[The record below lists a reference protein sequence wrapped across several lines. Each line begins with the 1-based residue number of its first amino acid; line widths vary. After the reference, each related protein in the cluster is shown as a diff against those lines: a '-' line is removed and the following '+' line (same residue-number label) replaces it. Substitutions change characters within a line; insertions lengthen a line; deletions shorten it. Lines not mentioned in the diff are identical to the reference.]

1 MAQREPIVWVVWVGV
16 YDDFAAGEPCSD
28 AESSDIV
35 RTSYARCYAAR
46 MAHPPLIGVTMSTT
60 PDGAQADTPP
70 RAWLNNAYFRA
81 VQQAGGIPI
90 LLPPHL
96 ERDALDAL
104 WSRLDGILLTGGGDV
119 DPARFREERHP
130 TAADISDARDRL
142 EIDVTERAMHEGR
155 PLLAI
160 CRGIQVLNVAL
171 GGSLHQDIAGD
182 TGSTIAHAQTAPRDQ
197 PTHPVKVRGEGTRLG
212 ATLGA
217 PEVEVNS
224 MHHQAI
230 KRLGRGLR
238 EVAWAPDGIIE
249 GVEIPDAGAL
259 VLGVQW
265 HPEEL
270 ASHDPAARNLFRT
283 LVAAAETHGRR

>member
-1 MAQREPIVWVVWVGV
+1 MG
-16 YDDFAAGEPCSD
+16 YL
-28 AESSDIV
+28 
-35 RTSYARCYAAR
+35 
-46 MAHPPLIGVTMSTT
+46 PLIGVTMSTT
-60 PDGAQADTPP
+60 PDGPQGTTPP
-70 RAWLNNAYFRA
+70 RAWLNNAYLRA
-81 VQQAGGIPI
+81 VQQAGGVPV
-90 LLPPHL
+90 LLPSHL
-96 ERDALDAL
+96 DDRALDAL
-104 WSRLDGILLTGGGDV
+104 WPRLDGILLTGGGDV
-119 DPARFREERHP
+119 DPSRFTSDARHP
-130 TAADISDARDRL
+130 TVDLVSEARDRL
-142 EIDVTERAMHEGR
+142 EVAVTERALHDER

-171 GGSLHQDIAGD
+171 GGSLYQDIASE
-182 TGSTIAHAQTAPRDQ
+182 TGSAVAHSQAEPRDR
-197 PTHPVKVRGEGTRLG
+197 PTHPVKVMGEGTRLG

-249 GVEIPDAGAL
+249 GVEIPEASAL

-270 ASHDPAARNLFRT
+270 AAHDPAARNLFRT
-283 LVAAAETHGRR
+283 LITDAELHRR